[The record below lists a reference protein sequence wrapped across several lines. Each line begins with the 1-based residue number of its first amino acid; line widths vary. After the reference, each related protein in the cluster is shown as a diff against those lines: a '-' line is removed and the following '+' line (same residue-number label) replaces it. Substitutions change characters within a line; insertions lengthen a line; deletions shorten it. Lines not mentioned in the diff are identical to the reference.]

1 MSQHETDAPPTH
13 DVRDAGLQAQYE
25 QYPYPARDP
34 REEKSRLLIG
44 SPSHLREIDYWVFG
58 ATRPQSQPLRVLVA
72 GCGTGDGAIM
82 LATHMA
88 RAGRAG
94 EVLCLDRS
102 PVALETARARARARG
117 LENMR
122 FVRGD
127 LTGLAAV
134 APGPFDYI
142 DCCGVLHHL
151 PDPDAGLATL
161 AGVLAP
167 GGGMGLM
174 VYAPYGRTGVYM
186 LQDALER
193 LAPVTDAPKQRL
205 DVARRV
211 MRHLPATAWLR
222 QNGNFGDHLTGG
234 DAGLYDLLLNPRDR
248 AYDITAFHGLLDRAG
263 LNAACLMEPA
273 RYDPGLL
280 LPDPRLRERIAALP
294 ERARQ
299 AVAEDVAGNMAT
311 HVAYV
316 RRISEP
322 VVRADAM
329 AADAVPIMREITGI
343 ELARMIGGDDRL
355 PFAFGTLQV
364 AIAVPPQ
371 TRGILPLID
380 GERTVGEIGAIMET
394 RGLSASRFAKVWEQV
409 FTTLESLNRVLLRA
423 PR

>member
-1 MSQHETDAPPTH
+1 MTSNESGAPGAGDA
-13 DVRDAGLQAQYE
+13 RDAGLQAQYE

-58 ATRPQSQPLRVLVA
+58 ATRSRSLPLRVLVA

-88 RAGRAG
+88 REGRPG
-94 EVLCLDRS
+94 EVVCLDRS
-102 PVALETARARARARG
+102 AAALETVRARAAVRG

-122 FVRGD
+122 FVSGD
-127 LTGLAAV
+127 LTDLSGAV
-134 APGPFDYI
+134 SGPFDYI

-151 PDPDAGLATL
+151 PDPDAGLAAL
-161 AGVLAP
+161 EGVLAP

-193 LAPVTDAPKQRL
+193 LAPLAEPPARRL
-205 DVARRV
+205 DTARRV

-222 QNGNFGDHLTGG
+222 QNTNFGDHLTGG

-248 AYDITAFHGLLDRAG
+248 AYDITAFHALLDRAG
-263 LNAACLMEPA
+263 LAASCLMEPA
-273 RYDPGLL
+273 RYDPALL
-280 LPDPRLRERIAALP
+280 LPDPRLRERIAGLP

-316 RRISEP
+316 RRASEP
-322 VVRADAM
+322 LRRADAF
-329 AADAVPIMREITGI
+329 APDAVPVMREIPGL
-343 ELARMIGGDDRL
+343 ELARMIGPDDRL

-364 AIAVPPQ
+364 SIPLPPQ
-371 TRGILPLID
+371 ARGILPLID
-380 GERTVGEIGAIMET
+380 GVRSVADLATISET
-394 RGLSASRFAKVWEQV
+394 RGLSASRFARAWEQI

-423 PR
+423 PD

>member
-1 MSQHETDAPPTH
+1 MTMHEDDGPPAPDA
-13 DVRDAGLQAQYE
+13 RDAGLKAQYE
-25 QYPYPARDP
+25 HYPYPARDP

-58 ATRPQSQPLRVLVA
+58 ATRPQSTALRVLVA

-88 RAGRAG
+88 RAGRGG
-94 EVLCLDRS
+94 EILCLDRS
-102 PVALETARARARARG
+102 SVALGIARARAEVRG
-117 LENMR
+117 LTNMR
-122 FVRGD
+122 FVQGD
-127 LTGLAAV
+127 LANLAAV

-151 PDPDAGLATL
+151 PDPDAGLAAL
-161 AGVLAP
+161 EGVLAP
-167 GGGMGLM
+167 GGGMGIM

-193 LAPVTDAPKQRL
+193 LAPVADAPKQRL

-222 QNGNFGDHLTGG
+222 QNGNFGDHLSGG
-234 DAGLYDLLLNPRDR
+234 EAGLYDLLLNPRDR
-248 AYDITAFHGLLDRAG
+248 AYDITAFHAFLERAG
-263 LNAACLMEPA
+263 LTAACLMEPA
-273 RYDPGLL
+273 RYDPALL

-294 ERARQ
+294 ERVRE

-316 RRISEP
+316 RRASEP
-322 VVRADAM
+322 VMRADAR
-329 AADAVPIMREITGI
+329 APDAVPIMREIPGI
-343 ELARMIGGDDRL
+343 ELARMMGPDDRL

-364 AIAVPPQ
+364 SIALPPQ
-371 TRGILPLID
+371 ARGILPLID
-380 GERTVGEIGAIMET
+380 GERTLADIAAIMET
-394 RGLSASRFAKVWEQV
+394 RGLSASRFARVWDQM

>member
-1 MSQHETDAPPTH
+1 MTSHECDATRTG
-13 DVRDAGLQAQYE
+13 DARDAGLQAQYE
-25 QYPYPARDP
+25 HYPYPARDP
-34 REEKSRLLIG
+34 REEKGRLLIG

-58 ATRPQSQPLRVLVA
+58 ATRPRSLPLRVLVA

-88 RAGRAG
+88 RAERLG
-94 EVLCLDRS
+94 EVVCLDRS
-102 PVALETARARARARG
+102 AAALETVRARAAVRG

-127 LTGLAAV
+127 LTDLAATV
-134 APGPFDYI
+134 SGPFDYI

-151 PDPDAGLATL
+151 PDPDAGLAAL
-161 AGVLAP
+161 VGVLAP

-186 LQDALER
+186 LQDALEC
-193 LAPVTDAPKQRL
+193 LAPVAEPPTRRL
-205 DVARRV
+205 DTARRL

-222 QNGNFGDHLTGG
+222 QNNNFGDHLTGG

-263 LNAACLMEPA
+263 LAATCLMEPA
-273 RYDPGLL
+273 RYDPALL

-316 RRISEP
+316 RRAGEP
-322 VVRADAM
+322 VRRADPA
-329 AADAVPIMREITGI
+329 AADAVPVMREIPGL
-343 ELARMIGGDDRL
+343 ELARMIGPDDRL

-364 AIAVPPQ
+364 SIPLPPQ
-371 TRGILPLID
+371 ARGILPLID
-380 GERTVGEIGAIMET
+380 GVRRVADIAAIAET
-394 RGLSASRFAKVWEQV
+394 RGLSATRFARVWGQI

-423 PR
+423 PD